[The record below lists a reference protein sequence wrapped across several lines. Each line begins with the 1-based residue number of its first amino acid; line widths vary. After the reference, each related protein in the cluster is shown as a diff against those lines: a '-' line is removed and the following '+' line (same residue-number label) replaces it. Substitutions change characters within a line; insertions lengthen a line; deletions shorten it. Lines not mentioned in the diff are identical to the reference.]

1 MTHRLTLEQIAAAC
15 ASGGGERLP
24 MPPDAAAHGGFEQP
38 WQAHVFALTLVLH
51 ARGLFSWS
59 HWAATL
65 GAEIQQARAGG
76 QTDDGTDYY
85 THWTNA
91 LERMLIDKGLATSQ
105 QIHTLEQAWEQAAA
119 RTPHGQPIELLAS
132 DTDRLR

>member
-1 MTHRLTLEQIAAAC
+1 MTHRLTLEQIAATC

-24 MPPDAAAHGGFEQP
+24 MPPETAVQGVFAQP
-38 WQAHVFALTLVLH
+38 WQARAFALTLVLH
-51 ARGLFSWS
+51 VRGLFSWS
-59 HWAATL
+59 QWAAML
-65 GAEIQQARAGG
+65 SAEIKQAQAGG
-76 QTDDGTDYY
+76 NADDGTDYY

-105 QIHTLEQAWEQAAA
+105 QIHALEQAWEQAAA

>member
-24 MPPDAAAHGGFEQP
+24 MPPETPVQGVFAQP
-38 WQAHVFALTLVLH
+38 WQAHGFALTLVLH

-59 HWAATL
+59 QWAAML
-65 GAEIQQARAGG
+65 GAEIKQALAGG
-76 QTDDGTDYY
+76 NADDGTDYY
-85 THWTNA
+85 THWINA

-105 QIHTLEQAWEQAAA
+105 QIHGLEQAWEQAAA